1 MRQPTR
7 FSRRQFLG
15 STTAML
21 AAGGYASSLWAAET
35 GPLAALRRRAAVHHR
50 RLLVTD
56 TEPSTAR
63 VLVGGHPWVY
73 ASTLPKNDITPVLP
87 TIFAD
92 MQYAGL
98 DGIEL
103 MSEVL
108 HSKDTFEQIGE
119 LSQKHHLP
127 IIGASFGGSMCDRTK
142 HAEILENAELVITRL
157 AKLGGRTLGTSVGSI
172 KGKKTPE
179 QFDAQADVLRKIIA
193 LGQANGIVL
202 NLHNHTYEIADD
214 LYDLKGTMARI
225 PDVKLGPDIGWL
237 VRGGI
242 DPVAFVHQFGRQIVF
257 CHVRDQTAEKKWS
270 EAVGEGVVDYP
281 AIAKALREAGF
292 HGDAVIELA
301 FERGFTPTR
310 PIRESF
316 KISCQFVRKLFDG
329 KNA

>member
-1 MRQPTR
+1 
-7 FSRRQFLG
+7 
-15 STTAML
+15 ML
-21 AAGGYASSLWAAET
+21 AAGGYAASLLAAET
-35 GPLAALRRRAAVHHR
+35 A
-50 RLLVTD
+50 
-56 TEPSTAR
+56 PSTAR
-63 VLVGGHPWVY
+63 VVVGGHPWIY
-73 ASTLPKNDITPVLP
+73 ASKLPRNDITPELP

-108 HSKDTFEQIGE
+108 YSNDAFEQIGE

-127 IIGASFGGSMCDRTK
+127 IIGASFAGSKGSMCDRTK
-142 HAEILENAELVITRL
+142 HAEILEHAEQVISRL
-157 AKLGGRTLGTSVGSI
+157 AKLGGRTLGTSVGQI

-179 QFDAQADVLRKIIA
+179 QFDAQAEVLRKIIA
-193 LGQANGIVL
+193 LGHANGVVL

-214 LYDLKGTMARI
+214 LYDLKGTLARI

-237 VRGGI
+237 VRGGV
-242 DPVAFVHQFGRQIVF
+242 DPVAFVRQFGQQIVF
-257 CHVRDQTAEKKWS
+257 CHIRDQTAEKKWS
-270 EAVGEGVVDYP
+270 EAVGEGAVDYP
-281 AIAKALREAGF
+281 AIAKALRDAGF

-316 KISCQFVRKLFDG
+316 KISCEYVRKLFG
-329 KNA
+329 EKSV

>member
-1 MRQPTR
+1 MRQATKV
-7 FSRRQFLG
+7 SRRQFLG

-21 AAGGYASSLWAAET
+21 AAGGYAASLLAAET
-35 GPLAALRRRAAVHHR
+35 A
-50 RLLVTD
+50 
-56 TEPSTAR
+56 PSTGR
-63 VLVGGHPWVY
+63 VVVGGNPWVY
-73 ASTLPKNDITPVLP
+73 ASKLPRNDITPELP
-87 TIFAD
+87 AIFAD

-103 MSEVL
+103 MPIVL
-108 HSKDTFEQIGE
+108 QSKETFEQVGE

-127 IIGASFGGSMCDRTK
+127 IIGSSFAPKKGSMCDRAK
-142 HAEILENAELVITRL
+142 HAEILEDAELVVPRL
-157 AKLGGRTLGTSVGSI
+157 AKLGGRTLGTSVGQI

-193 LGQANGIVL
+193 LGQANGVVL

-214 LYDLKGTMARI
+214 LYDLKGTLARI

-237 VRGGI
+237 ARGGV
-242 DPVAFVHQFGRQIVF
+242 DPVEFVHQFGHQIVF
-257 CHVRDQTAEKKWS
+257 CHVRDQTADNKWT

-281 AIAKALREAGF
+281 AFAQAVREAGF

-310 PIRESF
+310 PIRESL
-316 KISCQFVRKLFDG
+316 KISCEYVRKLFG
-329 KNA
+329 EKIA